1 MDARTQ
7 QHIARLVQSGSSIT
21 DYVDVLHL
29 SPQNLEKMQELMTQ
43 ALDDDAG
50 AASRSAHRFAANC
63 FGPALLEFTHSDGRE
78 ARFVIYPIDISAGGM
93 AFLHGAFTHPETA
106 VRIHVAPLDGEALH
120 LEGVIRHCRFF
131 RGKAHF
137 VGCQFNRPIPPDMLQ
152 RWVQGEKRTADAA
165 RAVAGGAVP
174 RAPMPPLPPLG
185 ANPVLD
191 NERVLQEAIKELQ
204 RLALQLG
211 AEGEICTAIR
221 EVTQRL
227 REGGYSASKK
237 SGAGE

>member
-7 QHIARLVQSGSSIT
+7 QHIARLVQSGNSIT

-29 SPQNLEKMQELMTQ
+29 SPQHLEKMQELMTQ
-43 ALDDDAG
+43 ALEDDDG
-50 AASRSAHRFAANC
+50 AVSRSTHRFAANC
-63 FGPALLEFTHSDGRE
+63 FGPALLDFTHSDGRE

-106 VRIHVAPLDGEALH
+106 VRLHVAPLDGEVLH

-137 VGCQFNRPIPPDMLQ
+137 VGCEFNRPIPPDMLE
-152 RWVQGEKRTADAA
+152 RWVQGEKRAAEAAA
-165 RAVAGGAVP
+165 RPASAGATH
-174 RAPMPPLPPLG
+174 APLPPLG
-185 ANPVLD
+185 ADPVED
-191 NERVLQEAIKELQ
+191 SERVLRDALRELQ

-211 AEGEICTAIR
+211 AEGEISTAIR
-221 EVTQRL
+221 EVTERL
-227 REGGYSASKK
+227 RSGGYPNVQEPTKR
-237 SGAGE
+237 

>member
-7 QHIARLVQSGSSIT
+7 QHIARLVQSGNSIT

-29 SPQNLEKMQELMTQ
+29 SPQHLEKMQELMTQ
-43 ALDDDAG
+43 ALEDDAG
-50 AASRSAHRFAANC
+50 AASRGSHRFAANC
-63 FGPALLEFTHSDGRE
+63 FGPALLDFTHSDGRE

-137 VGCQFNRPIPPDMLQ
+137 VGCEFNRPIPPDMLA
-152 RWVQGEKRTADAA
+152 RWVQGEKRAAEASRPGPVGTA
-165 RAVAGGAVP
+165 RAIA
-174 RAPMPPLPPLG
+174 PPLPPLG
-185 ANPVLD
+185 ADPVDD
-191 NERVLQEAIKELQ
+191 NERVLREALADLQ

-211 AEGEICTAIR
+211 AEGEICSAIR
-221 EVTQRL
+221 QVTERL
-227 REGGYSASKK
+227 RAGAYSNGGESTKK
-237 SGAGE
+237 